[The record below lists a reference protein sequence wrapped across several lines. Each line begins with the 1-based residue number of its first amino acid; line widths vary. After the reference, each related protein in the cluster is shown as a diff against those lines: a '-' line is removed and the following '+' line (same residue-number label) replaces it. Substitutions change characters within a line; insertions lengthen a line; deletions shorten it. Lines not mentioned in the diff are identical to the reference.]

1 MASKN
6 SPKKLEVPDVAS
18 LLGTI
23 SEAQGTLDE
32 TPQQEVQPVKRVSV
46 NTPQRKNVN
55 TAKEQE
61 KGTIGKPTLK
71 QPGVTYAR
79 LSPRIP
85 VSVKKQLDIAL
96 IHGGYNDEN
105 GQPIRYIDEFVAEAV
120 RRMLAN
126 RPDSK

>member
-1 MASKN
+1 MTSNQNDRKLKVADETKSK
-6 SPKKLEVPDVAS
+6 
-18 LLGTI
+18 I
-23 SEAQGTLDE
+23 SEYAARRAE
-32 TPQQEVQPVKRVSV
+32 FKKTPTQEVVRVVQAV
-46 NTPQRKNVN
+46 NTPEHKNVN
-55 TAKEQE
+55 TPKQDDKAP
-61 KGTIGKPTLK
+61 IGKPTLK

-126 RPDSK
+126 RPDSL